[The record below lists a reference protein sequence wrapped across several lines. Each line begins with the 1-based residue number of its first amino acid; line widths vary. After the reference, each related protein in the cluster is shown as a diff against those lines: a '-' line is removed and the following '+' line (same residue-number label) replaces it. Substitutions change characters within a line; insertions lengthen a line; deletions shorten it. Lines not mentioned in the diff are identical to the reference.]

1 MNPSGKS
8 AGGGGKGKASKSK
21 AGGGDVITS
30 SYALQTQRSH
40 LLLLRKALQTDEGRD
55 KDVTAPFAAFMKFSR
70 NGLDAELK
78 FATGAKLDK
87 AQLRG
92 AKKLV
97 ESLAEDAL
105 SDCGLTLE
113 DKARAAK
120 SKARRCGIHVLFAHC
135 VSELPARLTHAR
147 AVLRSHQVADFK
159 DAAARFLFAYG
170 PAKSEDEDK
179 PVIAVCH
186 FRLTLAGE
194 LQNEMEGDPVLLV
207 ADMFVAPEAQRKGL
221 GSHMLNLCQLVARG
235 NGLTGVMV
243 GMYTAL
249 ARSAEP
255 WLLKKQRGFEL
266 DVTWTPD
273 ADSGIAAYF
282 KPAVVAK
289 AAASPAS
296 SAAAAICAPAASS
309 PDSVLSASASA
320 ASPSSPA
327 AAPEA
332 RAEAPGV
339 ALASQFEK
347 VSVQEEVP
355 FWQRVAAPA
364 APAETVE
371 SASESEDDD
380 DDEESEEDDDEQAER
395 ILDEL
400 AAMFEERHGRPPT
413 AEEVEQWKATL
424 NEASAEQAAAN
435 DSA

>member
-1 MNPSGKS
+1 MHR
-8 AGGGGKGKASKSK
+8 
-21 AGGGDVITS
+21 
-30 SYALQTQRSH
+30 LQRS
-40 LLLLRKALQTDEGRD
+40 
-55 KDVTAPFAAFMKFSR
+55 
-70 NGLDAELK
+70 DAR
-78 FATGAKLDK
+78 T
-87 AQLRG
+87 R
-92 AKKLV
+92 
-97 ESLAEDAL
+97 
-105 SDCGLTLE
+105 
-113 DKARAAK
+113 
-120 SKARRCGIHVLFAHC
+120 
-135 VSELPARLTHAR
+135 
-147 AVLRSHQVADFK
+147 VLRARQVADFK

-170 PAKSEDEDK
+170 PAKSEDDDK
-179 PVIAVCH
+179 PVIAVLH

-194 LQNEMEGDPVLLV
+194 LQNEMQGDPVLLV

-221 GSHMLNLCQLVARG
+221 GSHMLNLCQLIARG

-282 KPAVVAK
+282 KPATVVK
-289 AAASPAS
+289 ARASPAS
-296 SAAAAICAPAASS
+296 PAAAAICAPAASS

-320 ASPSSPA
+320 TSPASPA
-327 AAPEA
+327 AAAAEA

-347 VSVQEEVP
+347 VSVQEDVP

-371 SASESEDDD
+371 SASESEEDDD

-424 NEASAEQAAAN
+424 NEASEQAAAD

>member
-1 MNPSGKS
+1 
-8 AGGGGKGKASKSK
+8 
-21 AGGGDVITS
+21 
-30 SYALQTQRSH
+30 
-40 LLLLRKALQTDEGRD
+40 
-55 KDVTAPFAAFMKFSR
+55 
-70 NGLDAELK
+70 
-78 FATGAKLDK
+78 
-87 AQLRG
+87 
-92 AKKLV
+92 
-97 ESLAEDAL
+97 
-105 SDCGLTLE
+105 
-113 DKARAAK
+113 
-120 SKARRCGIHVLFAHC
+120 
-135 VSELPARLTHAR
+135 
-147 AVLRSHQVADFK
+147 VADFK

-194 LQNEMEGDPVLLV
+194 LQNEMQGDPVLLV

-221 GSHMLNLCQLVARG
+221 GSHMLNLCQLIARG
-235 NGLTGVMV
+235 NSLTGVMV

-273 ADSGIAAYF
+273 ADSGITAYF

-296 SAAAAICAPAASS
+296 PAAAAICAPAASS

-320 ASPSSPA
+320 ASPASPA

-332 RAEAPGV
+332 AREAAPGV
-339 ALASQFEK
+339 ALAAQFEK
-347 VSVQEEVP
+347 VSVQEDVP
-355 FWQRVAAPA
+355 FWQRVTVPA

-371 SASESEDDD
+371 SASESEEDD
-380 DDEESEEDDDEQAER
+380 DDEESEDDDERAER

-400 AAMFEERHGRPPT
+400 ATMFEERHGRPPT
-413 AEEVEQWKATL
+413 ADEVEQWKATL
-424 NEASAEQAAAN
+424 NEASAEAAAAE
-435 DSA
+435 SR

>member
-1 MNPSGKS
+1 M
-8 AGGGGKGKASKSK
+8 
-21 AGGGDVITS
+21 
-30 SYALQTQRSH
+30 
-40 LLLLRKALQTDEGRD
+40 
-55 KDVTAPFAAFMKFSR
+55 
-70 NGLDAELK
+70 
-78 FATGAKLDK
+78 
-87 AQLRG
+87 RG
-92 AKKLV
+92 AV
-97 ESLAEDAL
+97 ACACFSCASL
-105 SDCGLTLE
+105 
-113 DKARAAK
+113 
-120 SKARRCGIHVLFAHC
+120 
-135 VSELPARLTHAR
+135 ELRLTHAC
-147 AVLRSHQVADFK
+147 AVLRSPQVADFK

-221 GSHMLNLCQLVARG
+221 GSHMLNLCQLIARS
-235 NGLTGVMV
+235 NALTGVMV

-282 KPAVVAK
+282 KPAVVVK

-296 SAAAAICAPAASS
+296 PAAAAICAPAASS
-309 PDSVLSASASA
+309 PDSVLSASAGA
-320 ASPSSPA
+320 ASPASPA

-332 RAEAPGV
+332 RAEAAGV

-347 VSVQEEVP
+347 VSVQEDVP

-371 SASESEDDD
+371 SASESEDDGD

-400 AAMFEERHGRPPT
+400 ATMFEERHGRPPT

-424 NEASAEQAAAN
+424 NEASAQAAA
-435 DSA
+435 DEDA